1 MNGARREIARQRAR
15 LDDTFTR
22 ISSIDEDATEARA
35 DFAKY
40 LCVRVSG
47 YLETSICAL
56 LKELSVS
63 QSSPRIARYLAADLE
78 RLQNAR
84 KGKIVD
90 LFGKFD
96 QDWRVALERY
106 LVDERSDAI
115 GTIVSNRHKIAHGAD
130 SDLTYVRVREH
141 WLVVQR
147 IVDFLADLVDPPPV
161 APGDPRTGGS

>member
-1 MNGARREIARQRAR
+1 MNGARREIARQRDR

-22 ISSIDEDATEARA
+22 IGSIDEDATEARA

-47 YLETSICAL
+47 YLESAICLL
-56 LKELSVS
+56 LKEFAGS
-63 QSSPRIARYLAADLE
+63 QSSPRIARYVIADLE
-78 RLQNAR
+78 RFQNAK
-84 KGKIVD
+84 KGKILD
-90 LFGKFD
+90 LFAKFD
-96 QDWRVALERY
+96 PDWREALKAY
-106 LVDERSDAI
+106 LVDEKSDAI

-147 IVDFLADLVDPPPV
+147 IIDFIANLVDPP
-161 APGDPRTGGS
+161 ASS